1 VTDILEKIVSRK
13 REEVAGARRRVPF
26 AAIRA
31 LAEESRASTR
41 NFAGSIRSRVSVGQ
55 SAVIAEIKKASP
67 SRGLIRTN
75 FDPVQIARSY
85 EEAGAACL
93 SVLTDALFFQGRP
106 EDLQAARA
114 ACSLPVLRKD
124 FLVDP
129 YQVYEARAMG
139 ADCIL
144 LIAACL
150 DDGLLHEMEDIAH
163 ALGMTVLPEVHDRPE
178 LERVLELRTPFVGIN
193 NRDLRT
199 FNVSL
204 SVTLDM
210 LAEIPPRKI
219 VVTESGISSS
229 ADVGLMRR
237 SGVRAFLVG
246 EALLAFDDPGCGL
259 NATFGLDEAPQEESF
274 GP

>member
-1 VTDILEKIVSRK
+1 MSDILEKIVSHK
-13 REEVAGARRRVPF
+13 RQEVAAARRRVPF
-26 AAIRA
+26 ATLRA
-31 LAEESRASTR
+31 HAEGSRGSTR
-41 NFAGSIRSRVSVGQ
+41 NFAQSIRSRVAIGQ

-67 SRGLIRTN
+67 SRGLLRTE
-75 FDPVQIARSY
+75 FDPVRIAHSY
-85 EEAGAACL
+85 ECAGAACL
-93 SVLTDALFFQGRP
+93 SVLTDTPFFRGCA

-163 ALGMTVLPEVHDRPE
+163 GLGMTVLPEVHDRAE
-178 LERVLELRTPFVGIN
+178 LERALDLRTPLIGIN

-199 FNVSL
+199 FDVSL
-204 SVTLDM
+204 TVTLDM
-210 LAEIPPRKI
+210 LAQVPPGKT

-229 ADVGLMRR
+229 GDVRLMREA
-237 SGVRAFLVG
+237 GVNAFLVG
-246 EALLAFDDPGCGL
+246 EAMLAFDEPGQGL
-259 NATFGLDEAPQEESF
+259 NEIFGSNISQVRP
-274 GP
+274 